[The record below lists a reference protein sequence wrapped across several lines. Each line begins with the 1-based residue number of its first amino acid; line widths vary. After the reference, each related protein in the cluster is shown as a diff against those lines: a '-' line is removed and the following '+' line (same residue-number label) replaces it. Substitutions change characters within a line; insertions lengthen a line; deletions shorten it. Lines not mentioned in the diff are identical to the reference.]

1 MQEGV
6 FDFHSL
12 MLSQI
17 IEEDAEFIPLL
28 TTEED
33 EDVIDASIPEELAI
47 LTLRNTVLFP
57 GVVIPITVGRDMSIK
72 LVNDAYK
79 NGKTI
84 AVVGQK
90 DLDQESP
97 APSDIHSIG
106 TVGHIMKVLRMP
118 DGNTTVIIQGKK
130 RCRIKEV
137 TSIDPY
143 FYGKIEK
150 LSE

>member
-12 MLSQI
+12 MFSQI

-79 NGKTI
+79 SGKTI

-97 APSDIHSIG
+97 SPSDIHSIG

-130 RCRIKEV
+130 RCRIKQKATCNE
-137 TSIDPY
+137 
-143 FYGKIEK
+143 KI
-150 LSE
+150 